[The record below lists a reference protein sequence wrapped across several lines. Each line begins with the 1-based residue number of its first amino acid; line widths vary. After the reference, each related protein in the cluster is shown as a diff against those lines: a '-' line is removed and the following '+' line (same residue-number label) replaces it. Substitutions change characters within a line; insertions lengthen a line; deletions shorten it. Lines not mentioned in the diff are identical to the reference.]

1 MHRKKI
7 RVLHIITNLVVGGA
21 QDNMLATVERL
32 DRQKY
37 DVSLITSSEGEWLPR
52 AKLIPNLNLMFV
64 NSFKRS
70 ISPILDLITLY
81 RLYSKI
87 KAGNFAIVQT
97 HTSKA
102 GVLGRLA
109 AWCAGVPII
118 IHTHHG
124 LNFHDY
130 LNPVLRFIFLQLER
144 FLANYSD
151 KLIMV
156 SKLNLQKAVEVKLA
170 GRDKFATIYNGI
182 DFKNLDVRIN
192 IQQKR
197 KAIGVTG
204 NEKIIGTVGRLC
216 PQKAPQDLLRAIP
229 NILKARKDVVFLF
242 IGNGE
247 LLPQMQALSKKLEIE
262 PHVKFLGN
270 RNDVPEL
277 LLLLDAFVLTSL
289 WEGMPRS
296 LTEAMYCGRPVAAT
310 AVDGTPELVQ
320 HNETGL
326 LVPPRDIDAIAD
338 AILLLL
344 NNETKARQ
352 MGVAAKRRVA
362 EQFSI
367 QKMMTEIEQ
376 LYDDLLQQKGII
388 APKPSHEYAQN
399 P

>member
-1 MHRKKI
+1 M
-7 RVLHIITNLVVGGA
+7 LHIITNLAVGGA

-52 AKLIPNLNLMFV
+52 VKRIPNLNLIFV
-64 NSFKRS
+64 DSFRRN

-87 KAGNFAIVQT
+87 KAGDFAIVQT

-109 AWCAGVPII
+109 AWFAGVPII

-144 FLANYSD
+144 FLSNYSD

-156 SKLNLQKAVEVKLA
+156 SKLNLEKAMAVKLA

-192 IQQKR
+192 IPEKR

-204 NEKIIGTVGRLC
+204 NEKIVGTVGRLC

-229 NILKARKDVVFLF
+229 KILSVRKDVVFLF
-242 IGNGE
+242 IGDGE
-247 LLPQMQALSKKLEIE
+247 LIPNMRALSKKLSIE
-262 PHVKFLGN
+262 SHVKFLGN

-277 LLLLDAFVLTSL
+277 LQILDAFVLTSL

-296 LTEAMYCGRPVAAT
+296 LTEAMYCGRPVVAT

-320 HNETGL
+320 HNETGI
-326 LVPPRDIDAIAD
+326 LVPPRNIDAIAD
-338 AILLLL
+338 AILTLL
-344 NNETKARQ
+344 NDEAKAKQ
-352 MGVAAKRRVA
+352 MGAAAKRRVS

-367 QKMMTEIEQ
+367 EKMMTEIER
-376 LYDDLLQQKGII
+376 LYDDLLKQKGVIQ
-388 APKPSHEYAQN
+388 PKFSHEYAQN